1 MEIGTHARGKGGVR
15 FVSLILL
22 RYSSRQRRVYLAE
35 KPQMSANPTNLRFQQ
50 KFDSIPLSPENSP
63 LTPKFLV
70 ISSIVGKIDKR
81 AEVMTLT

>member
-1 MEIGTHARGKGGVR
+1 VEIGKRQGVVR

-22 RYSSRQRRVYLAE
+22 RYLSWQRRVYLAE

-50 KFDSIPLSPENSP
+50 KFYSLPFSPENSP
-63 LTPKFLV
+63 LTPNFLV